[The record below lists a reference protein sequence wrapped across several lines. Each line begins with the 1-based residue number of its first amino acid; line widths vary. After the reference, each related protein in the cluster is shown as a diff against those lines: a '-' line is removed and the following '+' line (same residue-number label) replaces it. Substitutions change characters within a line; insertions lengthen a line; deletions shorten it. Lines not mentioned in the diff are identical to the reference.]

1 MLTQREYK
9 ELYLLHYQKANSGN
23 VESQFKLG
31 EYYEQGRGVVKDYHL
46 AAFWYQK
53 AIDGRHPL
61 ASLNLSWLRLKETS
75 GEQNGVPM
83 GLLNRCL
90 PDCWKLEQGHS
101 RLALLSDGRGDFNT
115 SNILGVTKR

>member
-53 AIDGRHPL
+53 AIDGRHPV
-61 ASLNLSWLRLKETS
+61 ASLNLSWLRLKET
-75 GEQNGVPM
+75 GDEQNCVK
-83 GLLNRCL
+83 LLNRCL

-101 RLALLSDGRGDFNT
+101 RLALLSDGCGDFNT
-115 SNILGVTKR
+115 SNVLGVTKR